1 MMSASISGLELCI
14 TNRRSEQW
22 LSVSAGAVAGAV
34 AAPGYN
40 FTLNPLPIGLVRRT
54 PHSSSAAA
62 APQPKF
68 YGFHTHDP
76 SRLLRIPRSIP
87 TEEPTPEQIEAA
99 VQAAVQYFDEEQ
111 LRDALPMLLTG
122 QQVLNLL
129 HAALRLAGVD
139 GGTPRIP
146 NYALV
151 AIEQLVVEL
160 GMSPAELAA
169 AGSADAS
176 EVVME
181 MAQQMLGHE
190 KFSTLRSLLTTV
202 EPYLQAMGMLTTSTT
217 VDYHDAEDGGGN
229 DDDDDDDDDDIVVH
243 ETTLDQLSALMADGT
258 VSNATLIWI
267 PGMDM
272 EDWKPVGES
281 LAVVHYQTED
291 GEARQTTLD
300 QLPGLMAAKDG
311 EEGVAPDTLVWT
323 AGMDDWIRMGDAMA
337 QQQLADSGGGG
348 GGGDGGGLQQAVRM
362 SLDNASEAE
371 KAEVL
376 RRAWQRVD
384 ADGSGMLEPAEL
396 RDILVQMGRQQSE
409 GGEVELD
416 LEAEMG
422 RLDTDGS
429 GAVSFDEFS
438 VWFMQLGSSSSA
450 RDSLVTVHYQEA
462 PG

>member
-1 MMSASISGLELCI
+1 M
-14 TNRRSEQW
+14 
-22 LSVSAGAVAGAV
+22 SAGAVAV

-40 FTLNPLPIGLVRRT
+40 FTLSPLPLGLVRRT
-54 PHSSSAAA
+54 PHNSGAAA

-68 YGFHTHDP
+68 CVFHTHDH
-76 SRLLRIPRSIP
+76 SRLLRIP

-111 LRDALPMLLTG
+111 LRNALPMLLTG

-129 HAALRLAGVD
+129 HAALQLAGVD

-160 GMSPAELAA
+160 GMSPTELVA
-169 AGSADAS
+169 AGSADIS

-190 KFSTLRSLLTTV
+190 KFSTLRSLLTTM
-202 EPYLQAMGMLTTSTT
+202 EPYLQAMDILTTRI
-217 VDYHDAEDGGGN
+217 DYHDAEDSGGN
-229 DDDDDDDDDDIVVH
+229 DDDDDDAVVH
-243 ETTLDQLSALMADGT
+243 ETTLDQLSTLMADGT
-258 VSNATLIWI
+258 VSNTTLIWI
-267 PGMDM
+267 PGLDM
-272 EDWKPVGES
+272 EDWKPLGES

-291 GEARQTTLD
+291 GKARQTTLD
-300 QLPGLMAAKDG
+300 QLPGLMAAN
-311 EEGVAPDTLVWT
+311 EGVAPDTLVWT

-337 QQQLADSGGGG
+337 QQQLVDGSGGGG
-348 GGGDGGGLQQAVRM
+348 GGGGDLQQAVRM

-376 RRAWQRVD
+376 RRAWQRADV
-384 ADGSGMLEPAEL
+384 DGSGMLEPAEL
-396 RDILVQMGRQQSE
+396 RDILVQMGRHQSE
-409 GGEVELD
+409 GGEVDLD

-438 VWFMQLGSSSSA
+438 VWFMQFGSSSSA
-450 RDSLVTVHYQEA
+450 RDSLVTVHYQAAAE
-462 PG
+462 